1 MRLGSR
7 LAAVLGGWAFMGLL
21 AAAAAL
27 YAATGGGAREQQVTI
42 LFVYVVVVVALQIF
56 VGNSGVFSLGHVALA
71 AIGAYSVAILTADPE
86 LKEIT
91 IENAPFGLADVQVAL
106 GAGVALAVLAAAVFG
121 LVSGLAIT
129 RLAGLAA
136 IIVTLA
142 LLVIVRNVAVNWD
155 ELTGGAEGL
164 YGFDTV
170 ESMWW
175 AIAAA
180 MVAVTVALLFRHS
193 RLGLRLQASRE
204 DDLAAAAMGVDI
216 HRSRFAAWIVSA
228 AVAGL
233 GGALFAL
240 ILGTVTP
247 DEFYLHLTLLT
258 LAMLVL
264 GGMAS
269 VTGAVL
275 GAVVVYVGSE
285 IMADL
290 GEGPV
295 IAGFD
300 LPEIFGLPTLFLG
313 VVILAVMIVRPSGL
327 VTDREFHH
335 LAGWIARRISR
346 GRAAEQEPAP
356 ARAPRAAAA
365 DRPRSTLRVAG
376 ATKTFQGLTAV
387 NEVSLEVAS
396 GQIVGLIG
404 PNGAGKTTLINTISG
419 VVPLSEGEITMDGD
433 VVSGLAPQRVARRGI
448 ARTFQNIRLFGA
460 LSVRENIAVTAA
472 FAGGGPDEVDAI
484 LRRFRLDAVAD
495 RRAKTLAYGQQRDL
509 ELARAVALR
518 PSFLLLDE
526 PSAGMNSVETDRLG
540 ELIKRVREEVGCG
553 IIVVDHDLGFIMA
566 LSERVYV
573 MNEGRLIAAGT
584 PEEVQQDPAVVKAY
598 LGTRAAGA
606 PRRQAAA
613 RPPAAR
619 PAQ

>member
-1 MRLGSR
+1 VRLGPR
-7 LAAVLGGWAFMGLL
+7 LAAVLGGWGLIGLL

-27 YAATGGGAREQQVTI
+27 YSATGGGAREQQATI
-42 LFVYVVVVVALQIF
+42 LFVYIVLVVGLQIF

-71 AIGAYSVAILTADPE
+71 AVGAYTVAILSSDPE

-91 IENAPFGLADVQVAL
+91 IENAPFGLADVHVSV
-106 GAGVALAVLAAAVFG
+106 GVAVVLAVVVTALFG
-121 LVSGLAIT
+121 FVSGLAIT

-142 LLVIVRNVAVNWD
+142 LLVIVRNVAINWD
-155 ELTGGAEGL
+155 ELSGGAEGL
-164 YGFDTV
+164 YGFPTID
-170 ESMWW
+170 SMWW
-175 AIAAA
+175 AIGGAV
-180 MVAVTVALLFRHS
+180 VAVTLALLFRES

-269 VTGAVL
+269 VAGAVL
-275 GAVVVYVGSE
+275 GAVVVYAGSE
-285 IMADL
+285 VMADL

-295 IAGFD
+295 LAGFD
-300 LPEIFGLPTLFLG
+300 LPEVFGLPTLFLG

-327 VTDREFHH
+327 VTDRELHH
-335 LAGWIARRISR
+335 LVASLARRASR
-346 GRAAEQEPAP
+346 RRGTDSTPAP
-356 ARAPRAAAA
+356 APPAAGAQRPRA
-365 DRPRSTLRVAG
+365 TLRVAG

-387 NEVSLEVAS
+387 NDVSLEVAC
-396 GQIVGLIG
+396 GEIVGLIG

-419 VVPLSEGEITMDGD
+419 VVPLSQGEITLDGD
-433 VVSGLAPQRVARRGI
+433 RISGLPPARVARRGI

-460 LSVRENIAVTAA
+460 LSVQENVAVTAA

-484 LRRFRLDAVAD
+484 LRRFRLDTVRE

-526 PSAGMNSVETDRLG
+526 PSAGMNAVETDRLR
-540 ELIKRVREEVGCG
+540 ELVRRVRDDVGCG

-566 LSERVYV
+566 LCERVHV
-573 MNEGRLIAAGT
+573 MNEGRLIASGT
-584 PEEVQQDPAVVKAY
+584 PAEIQQDPAVIKAY
-598 LGTRAAGA
+598 LGTH
-606 PRRQAAA
+606 AAA
-613 RPPAAR
+613 DAQPRPGAAPPPAAR
-619 PAQ
+619 PAP

>member
-1 MRLGSR
+1 LNLGPR
-7 LAAVLGGWAFMGLL
+7 TAAVLGGWGLIGLL

-27 YAATGGGAREQQVTI
+27 YSATGGGAREQQVTI
-42 LFVYVVVVVALQIF
+42 MFVYVVVVVGLQIF
-56 VGNSGVFSLGHVALA
+56 VGNSGVFSLGHIALA
-71 AIGAYSVAILTADPE
+71 AVGAYTVAILSADPA

-91 IENAPFGLADVQVAL
+91 IENAPFGLVDVQLSVGAALVIAVVVA
-106 GAGVALAVLAAAVFG
+106 ALFG
-121 LVSGLAIT
+121 FVSGLAIT
-129 RLAGLAA
+129 RLSGLAA

-142 LLVIVRNVAVNWD
+142 LLVIVRNVAINWD
-155 ELTGGAEGL
+155 ELSGGAEGL
-164 YGFDTV
+164 YGFPTID
-170 ESMWW
+170 SMWW

-180 MVAVTVALLFRHS
+180 LLAVTVALLFRES
-193 RLGLRLQASRE
+193 PLGLRLQASRE

-216 HRSRFAAWIVSA
+216 RRSRFAAWILSA

-275 GAVVVYVGSE
+275 GTVVVYAGSE
-285 IMADL
+285 LMADL

-295 IAGFD
+295 VAGFD

-327 VTDREFHH
+327 VNDRELHH
-335 LAGWIARRISR
+335 LAASVARRLSR
-346 GRAAEQEPAP
+346 GRAAAAAPAP
-356 ARAPRAAAA
+356 AAAEPAEHQRA
-365 DRPRSTLRVAG
+365 TLSVTG

-387 NEVSLEVAS
+387 NDVSLEVAA
-396 GQIVGLIG
+396 GEIVGLIG

-419 VVPLSEGEITMDGD
+419 VLPLTDGKITLDGD
-433 VVSGLAPQRVARRGI
+433 RIDGLPPSRVARRGI
-448 ARTFQNIRLFGA
+448 ARTFQNIRLFGS
-460 LSVRENIAVTAA
+460 LSVRDNVAVTAA
-472 FAGGGPDEVDAI
+472 FAGSGHAETQRHVDA
-484 LRRFRLDAVAD
+484 LLGRFRLDTGSD

-526 PSAGMNSVETDRLG
+526 PSAGMNAVETERLR
-540 ELIKRVREEVGCG
+540 ELLRRLRADAGCG
-553 IIVVDHDLGFIMA
+553 IVVVDHDLGFIMA
-566 LSERVYV
+566 LCERVYV
-573 MNEGRLIAAGT
+573 MNEGRLISSGT
-584 PEEVQQDPAVVKAY
+584 PEEVQRDPGVIKAY
-598 LGTRAAGA
+598 LGTRAPASRRGA
-606 PRRQAAA
+606 PRDALS
-613 RPPAAR
+613 
-619 PAQ
+619 